1 MVVINFIA
9 MYISVGLVCLVLYFI
24 FVSYVGRRGSRIVL
38 NKALRVSTARDF
50 IEFNS
55 AKAVYAAKSILILF
69 CQFYSNHREPIKGI
83 KISTIIIIVVH
94 IFNIH
99 FNFYIIPRVAVNTEN
114 VFFHKMKEN

>member
-9 MYISVGLVCLVLYFI
+9 MYNVSVGLVCLVLYFI

-55 AKAVYAAKSILILF
+55 AKAVLRCKVNSNFILSVL
-69 CQFYSNHREPIKGI
+69 QQS
-83 KISTIIIIVVH
+83 
-94 IFNIH
+94 
-99 FNFYIIPRVAVNTEN
+99 PRTY
-114 VFFHKMKEN
+114 